1 VTAPDQRAERR
12 YQVAVRRDLTRNFT
26 AHLFHGMLGQTGFRL
41 LNAPTFLPAFIL
53 MISGG
58 SDAAVGIAMALQSF
72 GMMAT
77 PLIGAAMIEHRARV
91 LPTGFVTG
99 AAMRLCVLAI
109 ALAGLLLPPHG
120 ALIAIYVALLLY
132 GLMQGMQGV
141 IFNFLMSKVIP
152 VSKRGRLT
160 GARNFL
166 AGIISAVV
174 AWFSGT
180 VLIGNTPTVE
190 GYAWTFVLA
199 FVLTSLGLAV
209 LLIMR
214 EPVPPL
220 LRPRTP
226 LVKRLTDVP
235 GLLQAD
241 PPFRRYMVARA
252 IATAGRL
259 AMPFY
264 VLYAASHFE
273 LTGSNLALLTI
284 A

>member
-1 VTAPDQRAERR
+1 MVAVSGCALPVIATREGSKREPRIVAGAAPVTAPDQRAERR

-120 ALIAIYVALLLY
+120 AP
-132 GLMQGMQGV
+132 
-141 IFNFLMSKVIP
+141 NRP
-152 VSKRGRLT
+152 VSVP
-160 GARNFL
+160 
-166 AGIISAVV
+166 S
-174 AWFSGT
+174 
-180 VLIGNTPTVE
+180 E
-190 GYAWTFVLA
+190 GYGVPLA
-199 FVLTSLGLAV
+199 
-209 LLIMR
+209 
-214 EPVPPL
+214 
-220 LRPRTP
+220 TP
-226 LVKRLTDVP
+226 LEAVFTRRVSPSCDNSC
-235 GLLQAD
+235 LQ
-241 PPFRRYMVARA
+241 
-252 IATAGRL
+252 
-259 AMPFY
+259 
-264 VLYAASHFE
+264 
-273 LTGSNLALLTI
+273 
-284 A
+284 